1 MSVKV
6 TMFYRHPDGKA
17 EVAEHDPDMLIQ
29 TIETYLDDMAATV
42 HEEEGIDAYR
52 ELLIRVENQTDE

>member
-6 TMFYRHPDGKA
+6 KMFYGYPDGKS
-17 EVAEHDPDMLIQ
+17 EIVDFDPDTLIQ

-42 HEEEGIDAYR
+42 HELEGIDAYR
-52 ELLIRVENQTDE
+52 ELLIRVENIDE